1 MSESLLAPY
10 KSLGIFLDNN
20 PCCLFSAGDKSFLAV
35 STLNSYKVY
44 KVPDL
49 KVKLLG
55 PHFPHKI
62 NAVAA
67 VNESLFLASKNM
79 VYKMKFYHIEQKYTY
94 ISKENAKIKT
104 LLLLGDYILASDN
117 YNQIIIWENKQE
129 KPVLLWENAFEIID
143 ILHPMT
149 YLNKILI
156 VGRRNMLLFNI
167 KTSENIYEFEESLE
181 KHYHLQEENKEIT
194 TVKHSPSLH
203 VIALGFSN
211 GNISLHNIKTDTI
224 LFVFQ
229 QKNAVIRLSFSHNE
243 IPLLASSDH
252 EGNIN
257 IWDLNERKLF
267 SQMKKVHNFP
277 ITCLE
282 FLTTE
287 LILLSGSGQENS
299 MIQWKYDELAD
310 MKFRM
315 IRTRKG
321 LENSV
326 KKLRFYGEDGLHLII
341 SSYDSQCE
349 IRDLSLLNEC
359 MSITFSKKPN
369 KEVKKKN
376 YDTENQYQINEV
388 LDFDF
393 SCNRAKE
400 WGTLLT
406 CHAFSTKPCLWS
418 CEDHTIIKKSM
429 DLQEDP
435 AQNQDNY
442 NFITAVAVS
451 NCGNFGVLGFK
462 NGNISKINLQSG
474 LLQVQFKDQEKAH
487 RTSIISLRVN
497 HYNKILLSADEA
509 HSLNFWDF
517 FSGRLEYAL
526 QEFQTNIC
534 KIELSNY
541 SALFLLVFEDF
552 TIELWDMYKRQRS
565 RHFRGHTKAI
575 TETRFTPNNKFIV
588 SSSMDQT
595 LKIWDILSG
604 QLINDIVLTKP
615 IISFDISFD
624 GEMLAS
630 AFLDS
635 KEINLW
641 HILIGVKPWGN
652 NSLIPLRFQS
662 KINDVSCNNR
672 QKFYEPQQGNIEI
685 NMETS
690 ENDEFYKEFYLEN
703 ATRKEN
709 DFNFTEISEGRWKPL
724 IYLDLIK
731 EKNKPQITQKTQTK
745 LPFFLDLEKK
755 EEIKQDLKE
764 IVLKDQQDK
773 SRILSQQKE
782 KYMGELANVLE
793 KFLEKQGN
801 TQEVFQYMKTLT
813 PSQLD
818 FEMRKNFFADLNKMQ
833 KMLGFFEEI
842 FNSNEEFDLK
852 QVYFKCFLEVK
863 LKIYSIF
870 IEIIIFL

>member
-35 STLNSYKVY
+35 STGNSYKIY

-62 NAVAA
+62 NTVAA
-67 VNESLFLASKNM
+67 MNENLFISSKNI
-79 VYKMKFYHIEQKYTY
+79 VYKMKFYHIEQKFTY

-117 YNQIIIWENKQE
+117 YNQIIIWENTQE
-129 KPVLLWENAFEIID
+129 KPAFSWENGFEIAE

-156 VGRRNMLLFNI
+156 VGSRNMLLFNI
-167 KTSENIYEFEESLE
+167 KTLENIYDFSESLE
-181 KHYHLQEENKEIT
+181 KNYRLQEESKEIT

-257 IWDLNERKLF
+257 IWDLNDRKLF
-267 SQMKKVHNFP
+267 SQMRKVHNFP

-299 MIQWKYDELAD
+299 IIQWKYDDLAD
-310 MKFRM
+310 LKFRM

-321 LENSV
+321 LVNSV

-349 IRDLSLLNEC
+349 LRDLSLLNEC

-406 CHAFSTKPCLWS
+406 CHVFSSKPCIWS
-418 CEDHTIIKKSM
+418 CEDHTIIKKSIK
-429 DLQEDP
+429 LQENQ
-435 AQNQDNY
+435 AQTQENL
-442 NFITAVAVS
+442 NFITAVTVS

-474 LLQVQFKDQEKAH
+474 LLQVQFKDQAKGH

-497 HYNKILLSADEA
+497 HYNKLLLSADEE

-517 FSGRLEYAL
+517 FSGRLEHSL
-526 QEFQTNIC
+526 QSFATSIC
-534 KIELSNY
+534 KVELSSY
-541 SALFLLVFEDF
+541 SPLFLLVFEDF
-552 TIELWDMYKRQRS
+552 TIELWDMYKLRRS
-565 RHFRGHTKAI
+565 RHFKGHSKAI
-575 TETRFTPNNKFIV
+575 TETRFTPNNKFII

-595 LKIWDILSG
+595 IKIWDILSG
-604 QLINDIVLTKP
+604 QLINDIILTKP
-615 IISFDISFD
+615 VISFDISFD

-641 HILIGVKPWGN
+641 HIMIGVKPWGN
-652 NSLIPLRFQS
+652 NSVIPLRFQS
-662 KINDVSCNNR
+662 KINDVSSNCR
-672 QKFYEPQQGNIEI
+672 EKFYAPTQENNEI
-685 NMETS
+685 NE
-690 ENDEFYKEFYLEN
+690 ENKENEEFYQQFCFEN
-703 ATRKEN
+703 KGNE
-709 DFNFTEISEGRWKPL
+709 FNFTEISEGRWKPL

-731 EKNKPQITQKTQTK
+731 EKNKPQIVEKTQAK

-755 EEIKQDLKE
+755 DEIKQELKE
-764 IVLKDQQDK
+764 IVLKDHQDK
-773 SRILSQQKE
+773 SRILNQQKE

-793 KFLEKQGN
+793 KFLEKQGDIK
-801 TQEVFQYMKTLT
+801 EVFQYMKTLT

-818 FEMRKNFFADLNKMQ
+818 FELRKNFFADIKKML

-842 FNSNEEFDLK
+842 LNSPEEFDLK
-852 QVYFKCFLEVK
+852 QVYFKSFLEVF
-863 LKIYSIF
+863 IF
-870 IEIIIFL
+870 FL